1 MKFLNRVCHHLYV
14 VSLIVAAAILVL
26 APWHLMSTVELPIV
40 DTLPN
45 GRIRF
50 VPEPGK
56 APAAGSEIHYFRFHG
71 DWTLPVGLLRV
82 IGPHPDGGVVA
93 QAVDP
98 SFRFPMGIQ
107 GSVVWQSEDRRQLRI
122 NVGKDVG
129 IEVGM
134 MLQLYDFKHRL
145 GPARVSSVHDGEA
158 ELAYR
163 GRTNRSLLGAQ
174 ASIYTVPNSVS
185 YLASPALVKLEWVV
199 GILIALLLGMRW
211 VTPRIW
217 AAVVDRTRWM
227 FSTLARPRRAWMFL
241 FAPLMLYYL
250 VRFLLRSWDHVVAT
264 LGRSVQQSWLYSLAI
279 AERSLLIPAVA
290 AAAIAFLWVFV
301 ETGRSP
307 WAVLREKTRFRP
319 TPFNGRIAR
328 VIAKIGFDRS
338 LVVWLLQVI
347 VVYAFAHTLVG
358 VLTANLRVT
367 AALAFPQLQTDF
379 TSPRAALATLKAFL
393 STRPSYFT
401 IALAIQATNLL
412 VFSVTIVGSLI
423 GYLYGVVSIF
433 WGKESVRNV
442 DFTITGWLVN
452 ANCYGPLLGVAIWGM
467 FPDLFGAR
475 PGIVDGPLHY
485 ASLWSGL
492 LLNVLYSLSIFNMW
506 TKFGVMVD
514 KGICRNLMFSVVR
527 HPCYTLE
534 GVMFAIMSLHHVPN
548 LMTFISIGV
557 YSFLYWIRSERDED
571 FMLAS
576 NAEYGAYREQVVH
589 KYLPGLV

>member
-1 MKFLNRVCHHLYV
+1 MKILNRVCHHLYV
-14 VSLIVAAAILVL
+14 MSLIVAAAILVL

-56 APAAGSEIHYFRFHG
+56 APAAGTEIHYFRFHG
-71 DWTLPVGLLRV
+71 DWTLPVGRLRV
-82 IGPHPDGGVVA
+82 LGNHPDGGVIA

-98 SFRFPMGIQ
+98 SFRFPLGIQ
-107 GSVVWQSEDRRQLRI
+107 GSVVWESEDRHQLRI
-122 NVGKDVG
+122 NVGTDVG
-129 IEVGM
+129 ITEKM
-134 MLQLYDFKHRL
+134 RIDLFDLKHYR
-145 GPARVSSVHDGEA
+145 GQARVLRVHDGEA
-158 ELAYR
+158 ELVYP

-174 ASIYTVPNSVS
+174 ASIYSVPNSVS
-185 YLASPALVKLEWVV
+185 YLANPVLEKLEWVV
-199 GILIALLLGMRW
+199 GFLIVALFILRGVA
-211 VTPRIW
+211 PRIW
-217 AAVVDRTRWM
+217 TRVVDRTRWL
-227 FSTLARPRRAWMFL
+227 FATLARPRRFWMFL

-250 VRFLLRSWDHVVAT
+250 VRFLLRSWDHVVVT
-264 LGRSVQQSWLYSLAI
+264 LGRSLQQTWLFTFAI
-279 AERSLLIPAVA
+279 GERSLLLPAVA

-307 WAVLREKTRFRP
+307 WKVLREKTQFHP
-319 TPFNGRIAR
+319 PPFDGRIAR
-328 VIAKIGFDRS
+328 TIAKVGFDRS

-358 VLTANLRVT
+358 VLAANLRVA
-367 AALAFPQLQTDF
+367 AALAFPQITTDF
-379 TSPRAALATLKAFL
+379 TSTRSTLATLRAFL
-393 STRPSYFT
+393 STRPTYFT
-401 IALAIQATNLL
+401 IALAIQATNLF
-412 VFSVTIVGSLI
+412 VFSITIIGSLI

-442 DFTITGWLVN
+442 DFTVTGWLVN
-452 ANCYGPLLGVAIWGM
+452 ANCYGPLLGIAIWGM
-467 FPDLFGAR
+467 FPDLFGTR

-485 ASLWSGL
+485 ASIWSGL

-514 KGICRNLMFSVVR
+514 KGICRNLMFGVVR
-527 HPCYTLE
+527 HPCYSLE
-534 GVMFAIMSLHHVPN
+534 GVMFAIMSLHHIPN
-548 LMTFISIGV
+548 LMTFVSIGV

-576 NAEYGAYREQVVH
+576 NADYAAYREQVVY